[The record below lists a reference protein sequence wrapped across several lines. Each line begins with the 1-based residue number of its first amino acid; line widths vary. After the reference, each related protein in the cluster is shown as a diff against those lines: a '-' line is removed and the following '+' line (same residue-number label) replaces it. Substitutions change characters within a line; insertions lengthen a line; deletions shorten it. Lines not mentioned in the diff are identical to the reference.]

1 MQVTHQ
7 SPIKANPFFAK
18 TDVAQASGVAPFKRN
33 STLNM
38 VSMRPSPMERFL
50 SSNNMAANPVNEDL
64 RAENSCANSSI
75 CSSEEEL
82 NEEDDDDYQDDQT
95 EGDSLATPSDKCSS
109 NQATTP
115 CFLNAASRGTDKS
128 EELKEV

>member
-18 TDVAQASGVAPFKRN
+18 TDVAQAGKGVAPFKRN

-82 NEEDDDDYQDDQT
+82 NEEDDDDDQT

-115 CFLNAASRGTDKS
+115 CFFNAASRGTDKS